1 MVSKEA
7 VSEGA
12 AKAEFPAAPVVAA
25 WLVPGGGHFWL
36 RRWGRGAILLGTVGA
51 MFVAGAIMQ
60 GRLFEPELSDVL
72 KTVAVLLFIGWLIS
86 GTGHLWETSRGK
98 VILISVST
106 IFLLGIRYNVLV
118 PTNIVETLGF
128 LGDLCAGL
136 LFVAAR
142 LAGYEAVASG
152 SPIVDYGTKFLLVAG
167 LLNVLCVLDAYDIA
181 VGNKD

>member
-12 AKAEFPAAPVVAA
+12 AKTEFPAAPVVAA

-51 MFVAGAIMQ
+51 MFVGGLLME
-60 GRLFEPELSDVL
+60 GRLFQFQPS
-72 KTVAVLLFIGWLIS
+72 
-86 GTGHLWETSRGK
+86 
-98 VILISVST
+98 
-106 IFLLGIRYNVLV
+106 NV
-118 PTNIVETLGF
+118 VETLGF

-136 LFVAAR
+136 LFVAAK
-142 LAGYEAVASG
+142 LTGYEAVASG